1 MAGRVTLLIAHR
13 LATVRGAHRIYVLD
27 EGRIAE
33 VGAHDGLMAKGGLY
47 ARLAGAQ
54 DLDHA
59 PVAAE

>member
-1 MAGRVTLLIAHR
+1 
-13 LATVRGAHRIYVLD
+13 VRGAHRIYVLD
-27 EGRIAE
+27 EGRIVE

-54 DLDHA
+54 DLDHT